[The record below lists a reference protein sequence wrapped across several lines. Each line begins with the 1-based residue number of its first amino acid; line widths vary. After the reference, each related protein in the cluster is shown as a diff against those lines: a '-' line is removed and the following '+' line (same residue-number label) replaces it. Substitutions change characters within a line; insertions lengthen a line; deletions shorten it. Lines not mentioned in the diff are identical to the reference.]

1 MPQAQRRRVPR
12 RLQSSALF
20 TSRELLWNLTRRELS
35 TRYRK
40 SFLGWTW
47 SLLNPLSTVAIY
59 TFVFGVI
66 FKAGAPMG
74 SPSGLHVFALYLL
87 SALIPWNFFALVT
100 NMGQNSLL
108 SYAGM
113 VKKVAMDRQII
124 VYSQV
129 TFAFVQFS
137 IEMGM
142 LLVIFAVAG
151 SPILPW
157 IPMTILMMLLLGV
170 FACGVSLALS
180 VWTVYF
186 RDLNYLWG
194 IVLQMWMF
202 ATPIVYDSQ
211 LLDGRVPR
219 IPMLLLEWNPM
230 AVFARSFRAT
240 LYSGRGPVATDILAL
255 FISAS
260 LSLFLGV
267 RFFKKGSRRLA
278 EEL

>member
-1 MPQAQRRRVPR
+1 MPQAQRSWVPR
-12 RLQSSALF
+12 RLRANSLF
-20 TSRELLWNLTRRELS
+20 TSQELLRNLTRRELS

-59 TFVFGVI
+59 TFVFSVVFGSV
-66 FKAGAPMG
+66 APVG
-74 SPSGLHVFALYLL
+74 NPSGLKLFALYLL
-87 SALIPWNFFALVT
+87 AGLIPWNFFGLVT
-100 NMGQNSLL
+100 NMGMNSLL

-113 VKKVAMDRQII
+113 VKKVAMERQVI

-129 TFAFVQFS
+129 FFAFVQFS

-142 LLVIFAVAG
+142 LLVIFAIAG
-151 SPILPW
+151 SPIFPW
-157 IPMTILMMLLLGV
+157 IPMTLLLMVLLGI
-170 FACGVSLALS
+170 FSCGIALALS

-194 IVLQMWMF
+194 ITLQMWMF
-202 ATPIVYDSQ
+202 ATPIIYDSH
-211 LLDGRVPR
+211 LLDGRLPR
-219 IPMLLLEWNPM
+219 IPMLLFEYNPM
-230 AVFARSFRAT
+230 AIFVRSFRAT
-240 LYSGRGPVATDILAL
+240 LYNGRGPVATDVLAL
-255 FISAS
+255 LIFAGVSII
-260 LSLFLGV
+260 LGV